1 MARYVEILFRHWL
14 RFALVLIVLPIP
26 ATVATVIYF
35 RTYEAATNLWID
47 DPSTLNA
54 NVKVPGWNTYATPA
68 QNQADALTQML
79 ATKSFDDALL
89 DTAYQ
94 NGGITD
100 ASQQQQIRLT
110 VPLNIQ
116 VVPLGTHLL
125 SIVYSCQKGSVC
137 TAVLSATVTVFQ
149 QRLTAIQKDQQDLAV
164 SFLQSQVTTATDQLK
179 ASQDALQAYWTAHP
193 GQQLPA
199 SYQIGMNP
207 VLDGLL
213 LKLQQDTSSLSSLE
227 AQLAQAHY
235 VGAAAARFIDISTR
249 TVDPPRITKGGFT
262 GDGSSVRRAL
272 VVMAVCVS
280 AAAGYL
286 LFLAWI
292 DRTARDRKELEHRLQ
307 IPVLASIPQ
316 LKLGA
321 SS

>member
-47 DPSTLNA
+47 DPSTLNP
-54 NVKVPGWNTYATPA
+54 NIKVPGWNQYITPA

-89 DTAYQ
+89 DTAFL
-94 NGGITD
+94 NGGID
-100 ASQQQQIRLT
+100 NAAEQQQIRLT
-110 VPLNIQ
+110 VPLNIK
-116 VVPLGTHLL
+116 VVPQGTHLL
-125 SIVYSCQKGSVC
+125 SIVYSCQRASVC
-137 TAVLSATVTVFQ
+137 TAVLSATVTVLHD
-149 QRLTAIQKDQQDLAV
+149 RLTAIQKDQQDLAI
-164 SFLQSQVTTATDQLK
+164 SFLQGQLATAKVHLK
-179 ASQDALQAYWTAHP
+179 ASQDALQKYLAAHP
-193 GQQLPA
+193 GVLLPA
-199 SYQIGMNP
+199 SYQVGLNP
-207 VLDGLL
+207 ELDGLEL
-213 LKLQQDTSSLSSLE
+213 QLQQDTSSVTSYE
-227 AQLAQAHY
+227 GQLAQAQY
-235 VGAAAARFIDISTR
+235 GADAAARFVEISTR

-272 VVMAVCVS
+272 VVLAVCIS

-292 DRTARDRKELEHRLQ
+292 DKTARDRKELEHRLQ
-307 IPVLASIPQ
+307 IPVLATIPQ
-316 LKLGA
+316 LRLE
-321 SS
+321 

>member
-35 RTYEAATNLWID
+35 RTYEASTNLWID

-54 NVKVPGWNTYATPA
+54 SVKVPGWNTYATPA

-89 DTAYQ
+89 DAAFQ

-100 ASQQQQIRLT
+100 AGQQQQIRLT
-110 VPLNIQ
+110 VPLNIK
-116 VVPLGTHLL
+116 VVPQGSHLL

-164 SFLQSQVTTATDQLK
+164 SFLQSQVTTATDHLK
-179 ASQDALQAYWTAHP
+179 ASQDALQKYLTAHP
-193 GQQLPA
+193 GLLLPTT
-199 SYQIGMNP
+199 YQIGMNP
-207 VLDGLL
+207 ELDGLML
-213 LKLQQDTSSLSSLE
+213 QLQQDTATLTSYEGQLGQ
-227 AQLAQAHY
+227 AQY
-235 VGAAAARFIDISTR
+235 VAAAASRFIEVSTK

-272 VVMAVCVS
+272 VVLAVCVS

-292 DRTARDRKELEHRLQ
+292 DRTARDGKELEHRLQ

-316 LKLGA
+316 LRLEESA
-321 SS
+321 